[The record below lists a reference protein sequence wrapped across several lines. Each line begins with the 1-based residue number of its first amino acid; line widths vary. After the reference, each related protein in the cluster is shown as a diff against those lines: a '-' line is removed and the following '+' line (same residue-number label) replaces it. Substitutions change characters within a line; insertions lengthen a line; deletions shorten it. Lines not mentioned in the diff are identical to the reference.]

1 MSKWNV
7 HKKWN
12 LSVLML
18 LVGNF
23 EYDYC
28 DFIEYRL
35 TGLLFFQSG
44 LKKYLNANLGL
55 QNLYGILNLLCL
67 CSRKL
72 EFN

>member
-44 LKKYLNANLGL
+44 LKKYLNANLGM
-55 QNLYGILNLLCL
+55 QNPYGILNLLMSL
-67 CSRKL
+67 FKKA
-72 EFN
+72 